1 MSHHTT
7 APQCRNLLR
16 PLALSILLWLLSA
29 CGAPL
34 EPHEPVYLRIAGSTS
49 MQPLMDDL
57 AQAYSE
63 RYEYVTVDV
72 QGGGSRLGI
81 ALSRENQIDI
91 GTASRTPTAE
101 DERDPETEAKRL
113 WRTAIAQ
120 DGIALVVHPQNA
132 VGGLTLPQARD
143 MFFGRILDWEEMG
156 GTPGEI
162 VVVSREDGS
171 GTREVFE
178 EMVMGEKRVTLTAIV
193 MPSSEA
199 VVEYVARHPTAIGYV
214 SMGYLSPQVKALL
227 VEGVSPMPEDVQS
240 GAYPLTRSL
249 YLLTGQ
255 EPTGEVKA
263 FIEFALSPAG
273 QAVVEQ
279 RYGRLH

>member
-1 MSHHTT
+1 M
-7 APQCRNLLR
+7 PQQRRTLLR
-16 PLALSILLWLLSA
+16 PLVLPILLWLLAA

-34 EPHEPVYLRIAGSTS
+34 ESHEPVYLRIAGSTS
-49 MQPLMDDL
+49 MQPLMEDL
-57 AQAYSE
+57 GQAYTE
-63 RYEYVTVDV
+63 QQEYVTVDV

-81 ALSRENQIDI
+81 ALARENRTDI
-91 GTASRTPTAE
+91 GTASRKPTAGE
-101 DERDPETEAKRL
+101 EKDPETEAKRL
-113 WRTAIAQ
+113 WWTAIAQ
-120 DGIALVVHPQNA
+120 DGIALVVHPQNT

-143 MFFGRILDWEEMG
+143 IFFGRVLDWEEIG
-156 GTPGEI
+156 GIPGEI

-171 GTREVFE
+171 GTRQVFE
-178 EMVMGEKRVTLTAIV
+178 EMVMEEKRVTLTAIV

-214 SMGYLSPQVKALL
+214 SMGYLSPQVKALA
-227 VEGVSPMPEDVQS
+227 VEGVSPTPEDIQS
-240 GAYPLTRSL
+240 GGYPLPRPL

-255 EPTGEVKA
+255 EPAGEVKS

>member
-1 MSHHTT
+1 
-7 APQCRNLLR
+7 
-16 PLALSILLWLLSA
+16 
-29 CGAPL
+29 L
-34 EPHEPVYLRIAGSTS
+34 EPHEPVYLKIAGSTS
-49 MQPLMDDL
+49 MQPLMEDL

-63 RYEYVTVDV
+63 QHKYVTVDV

-81 ALSRENQIDI
+81 ALSRGNQVDI
-91 GTASRTPTAE
+91 GTASRKPTPE
-101 DERDPETEAKRL
+101 EERDLETGDKRL
-113 WRTAIAQ
+113 WWTAIAQ
-120 DGIALVVHPQNA
+120 DGIVLVVHPQNA
-132 VGGLTLPQARD
+132 VGALTLPQARD
-143 MFFGRILDWEEMG
+143 IFFGRILDWEAIG
-156 GTPGEI
+156 GTHGEI
-162 VVVSREDGS
+162 AVVSREDGS

-214 SMGYLSPQVKALL
+214 SMGYLSPQVKALP
-227 VEGVSPMPEDVQS
+227 VEGVSPTPEDIQS
-240 GAYPLTRSL
+240 GGYPLTRPL

-279 RYGRLH
+279 RYGRLR

>member
-1 MSHHTT
+1 MSHHIT
-7 APQCRNLLR
+7 AQQCRNLLR
-16 PLALSILLWLLSA
+16 SLALSTLLGLLTA

-49 MQPLMDDL
+49 MQPLMEEL
-57 AQAYSE
+57 AQAYSGQH
-63 RYEYVTVDV
+63 EYVTVDV

-81 ALSRENQIDI
+81 ALARGNRIDI
-91 GTASRTPTAE
+91 GIASRKPTAE
-101 DERDPETEAKRL
+101 DERDPEAEAKRL
-113 WRTAIAQ
+113 WWTAIAQ

-132 VGGLTLPQARD
+132 VGGLTLPQAMD
-143 MFFGRILDWEEMG
+143 IFFGRILDWEEIG

-178 EMVMGEKRVTLTAIV
+178 KMVMGEKRVTLTAIV

-214 SMGYLSPQVKALL
+214 SMGYLSPQVKALP
-227 VEGVSPMPEDVQS
+227 VEGVSPTPEDVQS
-240 GAYPLTRSL
+240 GAYLLTRPL

-279 RYGRLH
+279 RYGRLR

>member
-1 MSHHTT
+1 LSYH
-7 APQCRNLLR
+7 NLFYSF
-16 PLALSILLWLLSA
+16 ALSTLLCLLTA
-29 CGAPL
+29 CSTPL

-49 MQPLMDDL
+49 MQPLIEDL
-57 AQAYSE
+57 AQAYTGRHE
-63 RYEYVTVDV
+63 HVTIEV

-81 ALSRENQIDI
+81 ALASKNQIAI
-91 GTASRTPTAE
+91 GTASRKPTAE
-101 DERDPETEAKRL
+101 EERDPETGAKRL
-113 WRTAIAQ
+113 WWTAIAQ
-120 DGIALVVHPQNA
+120 DGIALVVHPQN
-132 VGGLTLPQARD
+132 VMEGLTLPQARD
-143 MFFGRILDWEEMG
+143 IFFGRILDWEEIG

-178 EMVMGEKRVTLTAIV
+178 EKVMGKKRVTLTAIV

-199 VVEYVARHPTAIGYV
+199 VVEYIARHPTAVGYV
-214 SMGYLSPQVKALL
+214 SMGYLSPQVKALP
-227 VEGVSPMPEDVQS
+227 VEGVSPTPATVQS
-240 GAYPLTRSL
+240 GAYPLTRPL

-279 RYGRLH
+279 RYGRLR

>member
-1 MSHHTT
+1 LSHHTM
-7 APQCRNLLR
+7 PQQRRTLLR
-16 PLALSILLWLLSA
+16 PLVLPILLWLLAA

-34 EPHEPVYLRIAGSTS
+34 ESHEPVYLKVAGSTS
-49 MQPLMDDL
+49 MQPLMEDL
-57 AQAYSE
+57 GQAYIE
-63 RYEYVTVDV
+63 QQEYVTVDV

-81 ALSRENQIDI
+81 ALARENRIDI
-91 GTASRTPTAE
+91 GTASRKPTAGE
-101 DERDPETEAKRL
+101 EKDPETEAKRL
-113 WRTAIAQ
+113 WWTAIAQ

-132 VGGLTLPQARD
+132 VGDLTMPQARD
-143 MFFGRILDWEEMG
+143 IFFGRVLDWEEIG
-156 GTPGEI
+156 GIPGEI

-171 GTREVFE
+171 GTRQVFE
-178 EMVMGEKRVTLTAIV
+178 ERVMGDKRVTLTAIV

-214 SMGYLSPQVKALL
+214 SMGHLSPQVKALP
-227 VEGVSPMPEDVQS
+227 VEGVSPTPEDIQS
-240 GAYPLTRSL
+240 GAYPLTRPL

-279 RYGRLH
+279 RYGRLR

>member
-1 MSHHTT
+1 MSYH
-7 APQCRNLLR
+7 NLFYFLTL
-16 PLALSILLWLLSA
+16 PTLLWLLTA

-34 EPHEPVYLRIAGSTS
+34 EPHEPVYLKVAGSTS
-49 MQPLMDDL
+49 MQPLIQDL
-57 AQAYSE
+57 AQAYHGQHE
-63 RYEYVTVDV
+63 HVTIEVR
-72 QGGGSRLGI
+72 GGGSRLGI
-81 ALSRENQIDI
+81 ALARGNEIDI
-91 GTASRTPTAE
+91 GTASRKPTAE
-101 DERDPETEAKRL
+101 EERDPETGAKRL
-113 WRTAIAQ
+113 WWTAIAQ

-132 VGGLTLPQARD
+132 VEGLTLPQARD
-143 MFFGRILDWEEMG
+143 IFFGRILDWEEIG

-199 VVEYVARHPTAIGYV
+199 VVEYIARHPTAIGYV
-214 SMGYLSPQVKALL
+214 SMGYLSPQVKALP
-227 VEGVSPMPEDVQS
+227 VEGMSPTPATVQS
-240 GAYPLTRSL
+240 GAYPLPRHL

-273 QAVVEQ
+273 QTVVEQ
-279 RYGRLH
+279 RYSRLR

>member
-1 MSHHTT
+1 LSHYTT
-7 APQCRNLLR
+7 VQPCRNLLR
-16 PLALSILLWLLSA
+16 SLAPSILLCLLTA

-34 EPHEPVYLRIAGSTS
+34 EPHEPVYLRIAGSTA
-49 MQPLMDDL
+49 MQPLVEEL
-57 AQAYSE
+57 AQAYTE
-63 RYEYVTVDV
+63 RHEYVTVDV

-81 ALSRENQIDI
+81 AMARGNQIDI

-101 DERDPETEAKRL
+101 DERDPETGAKRL
-113 WRTAIAQ
+113 WWTAIAQ

-132 VGGLTLPQARD
+132 VEGLTLPQARD
-143 MFFGRILDWEEMG
+143 IFFGRILDWEEIG

-178 EMVMGEKRVTLTAIV
+178 EMVMGEKRVTLTAIA

-214 SMGYLSPQVKALL
+214 SLSYLSPQVKALP
-227 VEGVSPMPEDVQS
+227 VEGVSPTPEDVQS
-240 GAYPLTRSL
+240 GAYPLTHPL

-255 EPTGEVKA
+255 EPRGEVKA

-273 QAVVEQ
+273 QAVVGQ
-279 RYGRLH
+279 RYGRLR

>member
-1 MSHHTT
+1 M
-7 APQCRNLLR
+7 PQQCRNLLR
-16 PLALSILLWLLSA
+16 PLVLPILLWLLTA

-34 EPHEPVYLRIAGSTS
+34 ESHEPVYLRIAGSTS
-49 MQPLMDDL
+49 MQPLIEDL
-57 AQAYSE
+57 AQAYTDQQ
-63 RYEYVTVDV
+63 EYVTVDV

-81 ALSRENQIDI
+81 ALARENRIDI
-91 GTASRTPTAE
+91 GTASRKPTAGE
-101 DERDPETEAKRL
+101 EKDPETGAKRL
-113 WRTAIAQ
+113 WWTAIAQ

-143 MFFGRILDWEEMG
+143 IFFGRVLDWEEIG
-156 GTPGEI
+156 GIPGEI
-162 VVVSREDGS
+162 V
-171 GTREVFE
+171 
-178 EMVMGEKRVTLTAIV
+178 V

-214 SMGYLSPQVKALL
+214 SMGYLSPQVKALP
-227 VEGVSPMPEDVQS
+227 VEGVSPTPEDIQS
-240 GAYPLTRSL
+240 GGYPLTRPL

-255 EPTGEVKA
+255 EPTGEVKS

-279 RYGRLH
+279 RYGRLR

>member
-1 MSHHTT
+1 LSHHDL
-7 APQCRNLLR
+7 PRF
-16 PLALSILLWLLSA
+16 LALSILLWLLTA

-34 EPHEPVYLRIAGSTS
+34 EPHEPVYLKAAGSTS
-49 MQPLMDDL
+49 MQPLVENL
-57 AQAYSE
+57 AQTYTE
-63 RYEYVTVDV
+63 RHEYVTVDV
-72 QGGGSRLGI
+72 QGGGTRLGI
-81 ALSRENQIDI
+81 ALARGNQIDI

-101 DERDPETEAKRL
+101 DERDPETGAKRL
-113 WRTAIAQ
+113 WWTAVAQ

-143 MFFGRILDWEEMG
+143 IFFGRILDWEEVG
-156 GTPGEI
+156 GRPGEI

-178 EMVMGEKRVTLTAIV
+178 EMVMEEQRVTLTAIV
-193 MPSSEA
+193 IPSSEA
-199 VVEYVARHPTAIGYV
+199 VVEYVAGHPTAIGYV
-214 SMGYLSPQVKALL
+214 SMGYLSPQVKALPI
-227 VEGVSPMPEDVQS
+227 EGVSPTPENVQS
-240 GAYPLTRSL
+240 GAYPLTRPL

-263 FIEFALSPAG
+263 FIEFVLSPAG

-279 RYGRLH
+279 RYGRLR

>member
-1 MSHHTT
+1 M
-7 APQCRNLLR
+7 PQQCRNLLR
-16 PLALSILLWLLSA
+16 PLVLPILLWLLTA

-34 EPHEPVYLRIAGSTS
+34 ESHEPVYLRIAGSTS
-49 MQPLMDDL
+49 MQLLMENL
-57 AQAYSE
+57 GQAYTE
-63 RYEYVTVDV
+63 QQEYVTVDV

-81 ALSRENQIDI
+81 ALARENRIDI
-91 GTASRTPTAE
+91 GTASRKPTAE
-101 DERDPETEAKRL
+101 EERDPETEAKRL
-113 WRTAIAQ
+113 WWTAIAQ

-132 VGGLTLPQARD
+132 VGSLTLPQARD
-143 MFFGRILDWEEMG
+143 IFFGRVLDWEEIG
-156 GTPGEI
+156 GMPGEI

-178 EMVMGEKRVTLTAIV
+178 EMVMEEKRVTLTAIV

-214 SMGYLSPQVKALL
+214 SMSYLSPQVKALPI
-227 VEGVSPMPEDVQS
+227 EGVSPTPATVQS
-240 GAYPLTRSL
+240 GGYPLTRPL

-255 EPTGEVKA
+255 EPTGEVKS

-279 RYGRLH
+279 RYGRLR

>member
-1 MSHHTT
+1 
-7 APQCRNLLR
+7 
-16 PLALSILLWLLSA
+16 
-29 CGAPL
+29 
-34 EPHEPVYLRIAGSTS
+34 
-49 MQPLMDDL
+49 MQPLMEDL
-57 AQAYSE
+57 AQAYSG
-63 RYEYVTVDV
+63 RHEYMTFDV

-81 ALSRENQIDI
+81 GLATENQIDI
-91 GTASRTPTAE
+91 GTASRTPMAQ
-101 DERDPETEAKRL
+101 DERDPETGAKRL
-113 WRTAIAQ
+113 WWTAIAQ

-143 MFFGRILDWEEMG
+143 IFFGQILDWEEIG

-199 VVEYVARHPTAIGYV
+199 MIEYVASHPTAIGYV
-214 SMGYLSPQVKALL
+214 SMGYLSTQVKA
-227 VEGVSPMPEDVQS
+227 VTIEGASPTPEDVRS
-240 GAYPLTRSL
+240 GAYPLTRPL

-255 EPTGEVKA
+255 EPVGEVKA

-279 RYGRLH
+279 RYGRLR

>member
-1 MSHHTT
+1 MPYH
-7 APQCRNLLR
+7 NLLR
-16 PLALSILLWLLSA
+16 SLALSILLWSLTA
-29 CGAPL
+29 CGAPM

-49 MQPLMDDL
+49 VQPLIKDL
-57 AQAYSE
+57 AQAYTGQH
-63 RYEYVTVDV
+63 EYVTIDI

-81 ALSRENQIDI
+81 ALASGNQIDI
-91 GTASRTPTAE
+91 GTASRTPTVE
-101 DERDPETEAKRL
+101 DERDPETGAKRL
-113 WRTAIAQ
+113 WWTAIAQ

-132 VGGLTLPQARD
+132 VGGLALSQARGI
-143 MFFGRILDWEEMG
+143 FSGRILDWGEIG

-199 VVEYVARHPTAIGYV
+199 VIEYVARHPMAIGYV
-214 SMGYLSPQVKALL
+214 SMGYLSPQVKALQI
-227 VEGVSPMPEDVQS
+227 EGVPLTPATVQS
-240 GAYPLTRSL
+240 GAYPLTRPL

-273 QAVVEQ
+273 QAVAGQ
-279 RYGRLH
+279 RYGRLR

>member
-1 MSHHTT
+1 MPH
-7 APQCRNLLR
+7 QCRNLLR
-16 PLALSILLWLLSA
+16 PLVLPILLWLLTA

-34 EPHEPVYLRIAGSTS
+34 ESHEPVYLTIAGSTS
-49 MQPLMDDL
+49 MQPLMEDL
-57 AQAYSE
+57 GQAYTKQQ
-63 RYEYVTVDV
+63 EYVTVDV

-81 ALSRENQIDI
+81 ALARENRIDI
-91 GTASRTPTAE
+91 GTASRKPTSE
-101 DERDPETEAKRL
+101 EERDPDTGAKRL
-113 WRTAIAQ
+113 WWTAIAQ

-132 VGGLTLPQARD
+132 MGGLTLAQARD
-143 MFFGRILDWEEMG
+143 IFFGRILDWEKTG

-178 EMVMGEKRVTLTAIV
+178 EVVMGDRRVTLTAIV

-214 SMGYLSPQVKALL
+214 SMGYLSPQVKVLPI
-227 VEGVSPMPEDVQS
+227 EGVSPTPATVQS
-240 GAYPLTRSL
+240 GAYPLTRLL

-255 EPTGEVKA
+255 EPMGEMKA

-279 RYGRLH
+279 RYGRLR

>member
-1 MSHHTT
+1 LSHHIIGQ
-7 APQCRNLLR
+7 QCRNLLR
-16 PLALSILLWLLSA
+16 PLVLPILLWLLIA

-49 MQPLMDDL
+49 MEPLMEDL
-57 AQAYSE
+57 IQAYTE
-63 RYEYVTVDV
+63 QHEYVTVDV

-81 ALSRENQIDI
+81 ALARENRIDI
-91 GTASRTPTAE
+91 GTASRKPTAGE
-101 DERDPETEAKRL
+101 EKDPETGAKRL
-113 WRTAIAQ
+113 WWTAIAQ

-132 VGGLTLPQARD
+132 VGGLTLPQAKD
-143 MFFGRILDWEEMG
+143 IFFGRILDWEKIG

-171 GTREVFE
+171 GTREVFQE
-178 EMVMGEKRVTLTAIV
+178 VVMGEKRVTLTAIV

-214 SMGYLSPQVKALL
+214 SMGYLSTQVKALP
-227 VEGVSPMPEDVQS
+227 VEGVSPTPEDVQS
-240 GAYPLTRSL
+240 GAYPLSRPL

-263 FIEFALSPAG
+263 FIEFSLSPAG

-279 RYGRLH
+279 RYGRLR

>member
-1 MSHHTT
+1 MSYH
-7 APQCRNLLR
+7 NLLR
-16 PLALSILLWLLSA
+16 LFVLFTLLWLLIA

-34 EPHEPVYLRIAGSTS
+34 EPHEPVYLTIVGSTS
-49 MQPLMDDL
+49 MEPLMEDL
-57 AQAYSE
+57 AQAYTKQH
-63 RYEYVTVDV
+63 EYVTFDI

-81 ALSRENQIDI
+81 TLTRENQIDI

-101 DERDPETEAKRL
+101 DERNPKTGSKRL
-113 WRTAIAQ
+113 WWTAIAQ
-120 DGIALVVHPQNA
+120 DGIALVIHPQNV
-132 VGGLTLPQARD
+132 VGGLTLSQTRD
-143 MFFGRILDWEEMG
+143 IFFGRILDWEEIG

-178 EMVMGEKRVTLTAIV
+178 EMVMEEKRVTLTAIV

-199 VVEYVARHPTAIGYV
+199 VVEYVAGHPTAIGYV
-214 SMGYLSPQVKALL
+214 SMSYLSPQVKALRI
-227 VEGVSPMPEDVQS
+227 EGVSPTPEDVQS
-240 GAYPLTRSL
+240 GAYPLTRPL

-279 RYGRLH
+279 RYGRLR

>member
-1 MSHHTT
+1 LSYH
-7 APQCRNLLR
+7 NLLR
-16 PLALSILLWLLSA
+16 SLVLFTLLCLLAA

-49 MQPLMDDL
+49 IQPLMEDL
-57 AQAYSE
+57 AQAYTG
-63 RYEYVTVDV
+63 RHEYVTVDV

-81 ALSRENQIDI
+81 ALARGNQIDI
-91 GTASRTPTAE
+91 GTASQKPTAE
-101 DERDPETEAKRL
+101 DERDSETGAKRL
-113 WRTAIAQ
+113 WWTAIAQ

-132 VGGLTLPQARD
+132 MEGLTMSQARD
-143 MFFGRILDWEEMG
+143 IFFGRILDWEEMG

-214 SMGYLSPQVKALL
+214 SMGYLSPQVKALS
-227 VEGVSPMPEDVQS
+227 VEGVNPTPATVQS
-240 GAYPLTRSL
+240 GAYPLTRPL

-255 EPTGEVKA
+255 EPTGGVKA

-279 RYGRLH
+279 RYGRLR

>member
-1 MSHHTT
+1 M
-7 APQCRNLLR
+7 PQQCRNLLR
-16 PLALSILLWLLSA
+16 PLVPPILLWLLTA

-34 EPHEPVYLRIAGSTS
+34 ESHEPVYLRIAGSTS
-49 MQPLMDDL
+49 MQPLMEDL
-57 AQAYSE
+57 GQAYTE
-63 RYEYVTVDV
+63 QQEYVTVDV

-81 ALSRENQIDI
+81 ALARENRIDI
-91 GTASRTPTAE
+91 GNASRKPTAE
-101 DERDPETEAKRL
+101 DERDPETGAKRL
-113 WRTAIAQ
+113 WWTAIAQ

-143 MFFGRILDWEEMG
+143 IFFGRILDWEEIG
-156 GTPGEI
+156 GIPGEI

-178 EMVMGEKRVTLTAIV
+178 EMVMGQKRVTLTAIV

-199 VVEYVARHPTAIGYV
+199 VVEYLARHPTAIGYV
-214 SMGYLSPQVKALL
+214 SMGYLSSQVKALP
-227 VEGVSPMPEDVQS
+227 VEGVSPTPEDIQS
-240 GAYPLTRSL
+240 DAYPLTRPL

-279 RYGRLH
+279 RYGRLR

>member
-1 MSHHTT
+1 LSHHIT
-7 APQCRNLLR
+7 AQQCRNPLR
-16 PLALSILLWLLSA
+16 SLALSILLWLLTA

-34 EPHEPVYLRIAGSTS
+34 EPREPVYLKIAGSTS
-49 MQPLMDDL
+49 MQPLMENL
-57 AQAYSE
+57 AQVYTE
-63 RYEYVTVDV
+63 RHEYVTIDV

-81 ALSRENQIDI
+81 ALVRENQIDI
-91 GTASRTPTAE
+91 GTASRKPTAE
-101 DERDPETEAKRL
+101 DERDPQTGAKRL
-113 WRTAIAQ
+113 WWTAIAQ

-132 VGGLTLPQARD
+132 MEGLTLPQARD
-143 MFFGRILDWEEMG
+143 IFFGRILDWEEIG

-178 EMVMGEKRVTLTAIV
+178 KMVMEEKRVTLTAMV

-199 VVEYVARHPTAIGYV
+199 VVEYIARHPTAIGYV
-214 SMGYLSPQVKALL
+214 SMGYLLPEVKALQ
-227 VEGVSPMPEDVQS
+227 VEGVSPTPKDVQS
-240 GAYPLTRSL
+240 GAYPLTRPL

-255 EPTGEVKA
+255 EPTGEAKA

-273 QAVVEQ
+273 QAVMGQ

>member
-1 MSHHTT
+1 LSHHTM
-7 APQCRNLLR
+7 PQQCRNLVR
-16 PLALSILLWLLSA
+16 PLVLPILLWLLIA

-34 EPHEPVYLRIAGSTS
+34 ESHEPVYLRIAGSTS
-49 MQPLMDDL
+49 MQPLMEDL
-57 AQAYSE
+57 DQAYTE
-63 RYEYVTVDV
+63 QREYVTVDV

-81 ALSRENQIDI
+81 ALARENRIDI
-91 GTASRTPTAE
+91 GTASRKPTAE
-101 DERDPETEAKRL
+101 DERDPETGTKRL
-113 WRTAIAQ
+113 WWTAIAQ

-143 MFFGRILDWEEMG
+143 IFFGRVLDWEEIG

-178 EMVMGEKRVTLTAIV
+178 EMVMEEKRVTLTAIV

-214 SMGYLSPQVKALL
+214 SMGYLSPQVKALP
-227 VEGVSPMPEDVQS
+227 VEGVSPTPATVQS
-240 GAYPLTRSL
+240 GAYPLTRPL

-255 EPTGEVKA
+255 EPAGEVKA

-279 RYGRLH
+279 RYGRLR

>member
-1 MSHHTT
+1 M
-7 APQCRNLLR
+7 PQQCRNLLR
-16 PLALSILLWLLSA
+16 PLVLPILLWLLTA

-34 EPHEPVYLRIAGSTS
+34 ESHEPVYLRIAGSTS
-49 MQPLMDDL
+49 MQPLIEDL
-57 AQAYSE
+57 AQAYTDQ
-63 RYEYVTVDV
+63 REYVTVDV
-72 QGGGSRLGI
+72 QGGGSGLGI
-81 ALSRENQIDI
+81 ALARENRIDI
-91 GTASRTPTAE
+91 ATASRKLTAGE
-101 DERDPETEAKRL
+101 EKDPETGAKRL
-113 WRTAIAQ
+113 WWTAIAQ
-120 DGIALVVHPQNA
+120 DGIALVIHPQNA

-143 MFFGRILDWEEMG
+143 IFFGRILDWEEIG
-156 GTPGEI
+156 GIPGEI

-178 EMVMGEKRVTLTAIV
+178 EIVMEERRVTLTAIV

-214 SMGYLSPQVKALL
+214 SMGYLSPQVKALP
-227 VEGVSPMPEDVQS
+227 VEGVSPTPVTIQS
-240 GAYPLTRSL
+240 GAYPLTRPL

-255 EPTGEVKA
+255 QPAGEVKA

-279 RYGRLH
+279 RYGRLR

>member
-1 MSHHTT
+1 M
-7 APQCRNLLR
+7 PQQRRTLLR
-16 PLALSILLWLLSA
+16 PLVLPILLWLLTA

-34 EPHEPVYLRIAGSTS
+34 ESHEPVYLRIAGSTS
-49 MQPLMDDL
+49 MQPLMENL
-57 AQAYSE
+57 GQAYTE
-63 RYEYVTVDV
+63 QQEYVTVDV
-72 QGGGSRLGI
+72 QGGGTRLGI
-81 ALSRENQIDI
+81 ALARENRIDI
-91 GTASRTPTAE
+91 GTASRKPTAGE
-101 DERDPETEAKRL
+101 EKDPETEAKRL
-113 WRTAIAQ
+113 WWTAIAQ

-143 MFFGRILDWEEMG
+143 IFFGRVLDWEEIG
-156 GTPGEI
+156 GIPGEI

-171 GTREVFE
+171 GTRQVFE
-178 EMVMGEKRVTLTAIV
+178 ERIMEEKRVTLTAIV

-214 SMGYLSPQVKALL
+214 SMGYLSPQVKALP
-227 VEGVSPMPEDVQS
+227 VEGVSPTPEDIQS
-240 GAYPLTRSL
+240 GAYPLTRLL

-279 RYGRLH
+279 RYGRLR

>member
-1 MSHHTT
+1 MSHHIT
-7 APQCRNLLR
+7 AQQCRNLLHS
-16 PLALSILLWLLSA
+16 LAPAILLCLLTA

-49 MQPLMDDL
+49 MQPLMENL
-57 AQAYSE
+57 AQAYSGQH
-63 RYEYVTVDV
+63 EYVTVDV

-81 ALSRENQIDI
+81 ALARENQIDI

-101 DERDPETEAKRL
+101 DERDPETGAKRL
-113 WRTAIAQ
+113 WWTAIAQ

-132 VGGLTLPQARD
+132 VEGLTLPQARD
-143 MFFGRILDWEEMG
+143 IFFGRILDWEEIG
-156 GTPGEI
+156 GTSGEI

-178 EMVMGEKRVTLTAIV
+178 EMVMGEKRVTLTAIA

-214 SMGYLSPQVKALL
+214 SMSYLSPQVKALP
-227 VEGVSPMPEDVQS
+227 VEGVSPTPEDVQS
-240 GAYPLTRSL
+240 GAYPLTHPL

-273 QAVVEQ
+273 QAIVGQ
-279 RYGRLH
+279 RYGRLR